1 MSERDDLD
9 MMVAE
14 FVLGT
19 LPKEERDAL
28 QARRAREP
36 ELEALIQQ
44 WEARLAGMLDGVEP
58 VSPGPELFARIQR
71 TIDQQTDHQ
80 YAAPE
85 ARSAA
90 PDNVVSLRKQL
101 TRWRWS
107 TAIASAA
114 ALVLVAV
121 LATQPEPDP
130 QAQSFVAVFQHNDE
144 QPAFLLT
151 VDLNSRQLNIQP
163 VTAQPQPDKSYQLWM
178 VAEEYGPNPRSV
190 GVIGDNFTLDQ
201 AALRDYDPETLR
213 GATFGIS
220 LEPKGG
226 SPTGQP
232 TGPAIHGFLYPTS
245 ADQGK
250 GRN

>member
-9 MMVAE
+9 MLVAE

-19 LPKEERDAL
+19 LPKEERDVL

-44 WEARLAGMLDGVEP
+44 WEARLAGMLDMIAPIE
-58 VSPGPELFARIQR
+58 PGPELFARIQR
-71 TIDQQTDHQ
+71 TIDQQQ
-80 YAAPE
+80 AATE
-85 ARSAA
+85 SSGAA

-101 TRWRWS
+101 ARWRWS

-121 LATQPEPDP
+121 LATQPEPVP

-151 VDLNSRQLNIQP
+151 VDLESRQLNIQP
-163 VTAQPQPDKSYQLWM
+163 VTAEPEQDKSYQLWI
-178 VAEEYGPNPRSV
+178 VAEDLGPNPRSV
-190 GVIGDNFTLDQ
+190 GVMDDNFTLDQ
-201 AALRDYDPETLR
+201 AALRDYDPELLR

-220 LEPKGG
+220 LEPRGG

-245 ADQGK
+245 ADQDH
-250 GRN
+250 GRK

>member
-19 LPKEERDAL
+19 LPEEERDAL

-58 VSPGPELFARIQR
+58 VEPGPELFARIQR
-71 TIDQQTDHQ
+71 AIEQQPS
-80 YAAPE
+80 APKSP
-85 ARSAA
+85 SAV
-90 PDNVVSLRKQL
+90 PDNVISLRKQL

-121 LATQPEPDP
+121 LATQPEPEP

-163 VTAQPQPDKSYQLWM
+163 VTAEPEPDKSYQLWI
-178 VAEEYGPNPRSV
+178 VAEGYGPNPRSV
-190 GVIGDNFTLDQ
+190 GVMGDNFTWTRLHCVITTQRLCVAPPLASAWSQRVVHPPDNRL
-201 AALRDYDPETLR
+201 ARPFTASFTPLLPTKAKV
-213 GATFGIS
+213 ATK
-220 LEPKGG
+220 L
-226 SPTGQP
+226 
-232 TGPAIHGFLYPTS
+232 
-245 ADQGK
+245 
-250 GRN
+250 